1 VQYSLNLQNARCNN
15 KDTGNTVPSTGHF
28 FILHDRVFRN
38 VRKDLT
44 YEELI
49 VGLKEFTNVVESNA
63 AVTFSVF
70 DCEQEIV
77 QSNCDGK

>member
-1 VQYSLNLQNARCNN
+1 MIQKCINYWKYCLC
-15 KDTGNTVPSTGHF
+15 TGHF
-28 FILHDRVFRN
+28 FMLHDRVFRN

-49 VGLKEFTNVVESNA
+49 VGLKEFTNIVESNA
-63 AVTFSVF
+63 AVTSPVF
-70 DCEQEIV
+70 DWEQEIV